1 MTPTLPLAFV
11 AGVLSFLSPCVLPL
25 VPSYLAYVG
34 GSSAQGGSE
43 GASRALLIRNSLF
56 FILGFSLIFV
66 GLGASASLIGSVLQE
81 NRRLLTYVGGAL
93 IVAFGLVMLGVIKLP
108 FLYRDTRQQFGGD
121 SSTPVGAVLL
131 GMAFAA
137 GWTPCIG
144 PVLGGVLTL
153 AGASGTLGF
162 GVVLLASYALGL
174 AVPFLLSALAIGSFT
189 RFSKRFRRHLPW
201 VERVSGGILL
211 VAGVMLLTGTYTD
224 LNTYLIRFTPEW
236 LWGQL

>member
-1 MTPTLPLAFV
+1 MTPTLPLAFF

-34 GSSAQGGSE
+34 GSSAGGQ
-43 GASRALLIRNSLF
+43 ASRSLLIRNSLF
-56 FILGFSLIFV
+56 FILGFSLIFI
-66 GLGASASLIGSVLQE
+66 GLGASASLVGSLLQE
-81 NRRLLTYVGGAL
+81 NRRAITLGGGVL
-93 IVAFGLVMLGVIKLP
+93 IVSFGLVMLGVIKLP
-108 FLYRDTRQQFGGD
+108 FLYRDTRQQFSGD
-121 SSTPVGAVLL
+121 TSTPVGAVLL

-174 AVPFLLSALAIGSFT
+174 AVPFLLSALALGSFN
-189 RFSKRFRRHLPW
+189 RFSSRFRHLLPW
-201 VERVSGGILL
+201 VERVSGGILV
-211 VAGVMLLTGTYTD
+211 VAGIMLLTGTYTE

-236 LWGQL
+236 LWSRL